1 MMTAGDRLGGSV
13 CHSADGFVD
22 LRPLS
27 LPDMLERATAA
38 APDAPL
44 IDFFGRVFTYREMAA
59 LAGRVATGLAEL
71 GIRPGDRVG
80 LYLPNVPYYVAAYHG
95 ALRLGAVVVNLS
107 SGSSMEELRRQ
118 IGDSGVRVVFTLA
131 ATGFLPKAMGLLADS
146 ALEWLVVGSLS
157 GCLTSGKAF
166 FQRFFG
172 RGLLPMPP
180 SDGRVSSFD
189 ELVANSGS
197 VPRIGV
203 DPMRDVA
210 LIQYSSGE
218 GAARGA
224 EFTHQALS
232 ANARQMGLLCPWR
245 GTQRPES
252 DERMICALPLSTIF
266 GQGCVLNRIVVK
278 GGQMVMLSF
287 FRPTETI
294 AAIRRTRANCL
305 PATPAMLRA
314 LLGHP
319 GLTRMDLASLD
330 LCIVVGAPLPQALRE
345 RFEHFSDAQVV
356 ETYGLTE
363 AGIVSCN
370 PVDARGRPSPID
382 RALPATQVALA
393 HRDDPERAPSPG
405 EPGEIIIRGPQLMLS
420 YRRGGTPFVEQEGR
434 RWLRTGDIGSID
446 AAGRIHFVDHVADT
460 ISVTGFRVYPSQ
472 IEAILC
478 RHPAVEQA
486 LVAGMPDHYAGELPK
501 AFVTLAEG
509 ASATPDELRGWLN
522 ARVGKHE
529 QLIDVEIRDIL
540 PRDRRGRLDRRA
552 VIRREN
558 ALPTGSA

>member
-1 MMTAGDRLGGSV
+1 M
-13 CHSADGFVD
+13 
-22 LRPLS
+22 S
-27 LPDMLERATAA
+27 LPDLLERAAA
-38 APDAPL
+38 VAPDAPL
-44 IDFFGRVFTYREMAA
+44 IDFFGRVFTYAEMTA

-95 ALRLGAVVVNLS
+95 VLRLGAVVVNLS
-107 SGSSMEELRRQ
+107 SSSSMEELRRQ
-118 IGDSGVRVVFTLA
+118 VEDSGVRVVFTLA

-146 ALEWLVVGSLS
+146 ALERLVVGPLS
-157 GCLTSGKAF
+157 GCLTGGKAF

-180 SDGRVSSFD
+180 SDDRVCSFE
-189 ELVANSGS
+189 ELVANNGS

-203 DPMRDVA
+203 DPMRDLA
-210 LIQYSSGE
+210 LIQYSSGDG

-224 EFTHQALS
+224 VFTHQALS

-252 DERMICALPLSTIF
+252 DERVICALPLSTIF

-287 FRPTETI
+287 FRPTEAI

-314 LLGHP
+314 LLNHP

-330 LCIVVGAPLPQALRE
+330 LCIVVGAPLPQVLRE
-345 RFEHFSDAQVV
+345 RFERFSDAQVI

-363 AGIVSCN
+363 AGIVSCS
-370 PVDARGRPSPID
+370 PVDGRDRPGSIS

-393 HRDDPERAPSPG
+393 HRDDPARAPSPG
-405 EPGEIIIRGPQLMLS
+405 EPGEIIVRGPQLMLD
-420 YRRGGTPFVEQEGR
+420 YRRGGAPFVEREGR

-446 AAGRIHFVDHVADT
+446 VAGHIYVVDRVVDT

-486 LVAGMPDHYAGELPK
+486 LVAGVPDHYAGELPK

-509 ASATPDELRGWLN
+509 ASVTARDIRDWLN

-529 QLIDVEIRDIL
+529 QLVDLEIRDIL
-540 PRDRRGRLDRRA
+540 PRDRRGRLDRQA